1 LIQIK
6 HQNELTIL
14 MYDEVHALLISMSS
28 LPNNQRA
35 LVAIVTGSSG
45 GIGLA
50 TSLALARHGYLT
62 YATMRNLAKSD
73 SIQSVA
79 DKQHLPI
86 RTVQL
91 DVTDENSINK
101 AIHSILSETGR
112 IDLLV
117 NNAGYGLIGAFEDIG
132 LEEIKAQYET
142 NFYGVVRVTQA
153 VLPIMR
159 KQGSGRIINIS
170 SGAGRF
176 GYPGGSA
183 YVSSK
188 FALEGLTESM
198 GYELEQFGIKVV
210 LVEPGVVRTNFGD
223 NMVIAQKA
231 QNPSSPYS
239 QMMQKMSS
247 IRGRMIENAS
257 DTELVAT
264 VVVEAATAKEPNL
277 RYLVGKDVQQMVAA
291 KKSMSD
297 QEFQRMIKQG
307 VKDT

>member
-1 LIQIK
+1 
-6 HQNELTIL
+6 
-14 MYDEVHALLISMSS
+14 MYNDVHASLVQMSS
-28 LPNNQRA
+28 SPNNQQ
-35 LVAIVTGSSG
+35 LSVAVVTGSSS

-50 TSLALARHGYLT
+50 TSLALAKNGYRT
-62 YATMRNLAKSD
+62 YATMRNLAKQD
-73 SIQSVA
+73 SIQSIA

-91 DVTDENSINK
+91 DVNDENSVK
-101 AIHSILSETGR
+101 DAIQSIISESGR

-132 LEEIKAQYET
+132 MDEIKSLYET
-142 NFYGVVRVTQA
+142 NVFGVIRITQV

-170 SGAGRF
+170 SGAGRIGF
-176 GYPGGSA
+176 PGSSA

-198 GYELEQFGIKVV
+198 AFEVEQFGIKTV
-210 LVEPGVVRTNFGD
+210 LVEPGFIRTNFAE
-223 NMVIAQKA
+223 NIAMAKKA
-231 QNPSSPYS
+231 QEPSSPYA
-239 QMMQKMSS
+239 QMMQMMSS
-247 IRGRMIENAS
+247 NRDRMFENAS
-257 DTELVAT
+257 DADLVAA

-277 RYLVGKDVQQMVAA
+277 RYLAGKDVQQMVAT

-297 QEFQRMIKQG
+297 EEFHTLVKQSTMG
-307 VKDT
+307 K